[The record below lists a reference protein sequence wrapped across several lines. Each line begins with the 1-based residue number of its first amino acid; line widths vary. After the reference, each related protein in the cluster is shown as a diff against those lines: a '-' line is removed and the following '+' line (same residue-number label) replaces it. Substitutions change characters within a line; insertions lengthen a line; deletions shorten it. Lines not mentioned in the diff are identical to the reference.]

1 MAELSW
7 EEAVMGEALDRKTL
21 TLWCSSDANIT
32 LTRAELRVFL
42 LKTDGWI
49 MRDGRLCDIKSRHL
63 GAGVYRVTAEP
74 RP

>member
-1 MAELSW
+1 
-7 EEAVMGEALDRKTL
+7 MGEALDRKTL
-21 TLWCSSDANIT
+21 TLWSSPDANIT
-32 LTRAELRVFL
+32 LTRAELRAFL

>member
-1 MAELSW
+1 
-7 EEAVMGEALDRKTL
+7 MGEALDRKTL
-21 TLWCSSDANIT
+21 TLWSSSDANIT
-32 LTRAELRVFL
+32 LTRAELRAFL

>member
-1 MAELSW
+1 
-7 EEAVMGEALDRKTL
+7 MGEALDRKTL
-21 TLWCSSDANIT
+21 ALWSSPYIT
-32 LTRAELRVFL
+32 LTRAELRAFL

-49 MRDGRLCDIKSRHL
+49 MRAGRLCDIKSRHL

>member
-1 MAELSW
+1 
-7 EEAVMGEALDRKTL
+7 MGEALDRKTL